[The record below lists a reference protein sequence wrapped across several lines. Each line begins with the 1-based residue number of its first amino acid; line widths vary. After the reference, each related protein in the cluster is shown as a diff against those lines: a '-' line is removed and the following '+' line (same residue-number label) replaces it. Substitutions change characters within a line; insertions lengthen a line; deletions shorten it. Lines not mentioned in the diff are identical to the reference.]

1 MKKILFVLVAM
12 LTVLSVDAQIVTS
25 RSRSVKTKVSD
36 NYTRIYGGYTN
47 FGASEGDGANG
58 ADFGFLKGINVASIP
73 LYVEVGGELGWNMFS
88 GFEAGSGKYKVSV
101 DDQHIINVSMP
112 VSISYKFELSDNIS
126 LMPFTGPNFRFN
138 VYDSLNEGDQAI
150 FQAGW
155 NVGAG
160 FTFGQFYVGYRFTAN
175 FNSYV
180 GGGDAG
186 MVNAAHIGYQF

>member
-36 NYTRIYGGYTN
+36 NYTRIYAGYTN
-47 FGASEGDGANG
+47 FGASEGDGAHG
-58 ADFGFLKGINVASIP
+58 VDFGFLKGINVASIP
-73 LYVEVGGELGWNMFS
+73 LYVEVGGELGWNTS
-88 GFEAGSGKYKVSV
+88 TGYVYEGKHLVEKDWHVF
-101 DDQHIINVSMP
+101 NVSMP
-112 VSISYKFELSDNIS
+112 VSLSYKFELSDNIS

-138 VYDSLNEGDQAI
+138 VYDSIAEGDQAI

-175 FNSYV
+175 FNSYN
-180 GGGDAG
+180 GNGGDAG